1 MKLKPIKD
9 KKKIEKIFE
18 LGSFVKHES
27 VVVKFYDFNNSP
39 SEYGVSVPKKYFPL
53 AVTRNKIKRR
63 VRNCVD
69 DLSKKSSIKNGRSF
83 FVIINH
89 QKIPLYDEIYT
100 DLSSVF
106 EKLSI

>member
-18 LGSFVKHES
+18 LGSFVKCGS
-27 VVVKFYDFNNSP
+27 VAVKFYDFNSSP
-39 SEYGVSVPKKYFPL
+39 SEYGVSVPKKNFPL

-83 FVIINH
+83 FVIINY
-89 QKIPLYDEIYT
+89 QKIPLYNEICT

-106 EKLSI
+106 EKLST

>member
-18 LGSFVKHES
+18 LGSFVKCGS
-27 VVVKFYDFNNSP
+27 VAVKFYDFNSSP
-39 SEYGVSVPKKYFPL
+39 SEYGVSVPKKNFPL

-63 VRNCVD
+63 VRHCVD

-106 EKLSI
+106 EKLST

>member
-1 MKLKPIKD
+1 MKLKRIKD

-18 LGSFVKHES
+18 LGSFVKCGS
-27 VVVKFYDFNNSP
+27 VAVKFYDFNSSP
-39 SEYGVSVPKKYFPL
+39 SEYGVSVPKKNFPL

-63 VRNCVD
+63 VRSCID
-69 DLSKKSSIKNGRSF
+69 GLSKNSSIKNGRSF

-100 DLSSVF
+100 GLSSVF
-106 EKLSI
+106 EKLSS

>member
-1 MKLKPIKD
+1 MKLRPIKD

-18 LGSFVKHES
+18 LGSFFKYGS
-27 VVVKFYDFNNSP
+27 VTVKFCDFNNSP
-39 SEYGVSVPKKYFPL
+39 REYGVSVPKKTFPL
-53 AVTRNKIKRR
+53 AVTRNRIKRQ
-63 VRNCVD
+63 VRSCID
-69 DLSKKSSIKNGRSF
+69 DLSKKFSIKNGRSF

-106 EKLSI
+106 EKLSL